1 MFCRAVLALQ
11 RSWVAGLNNNM
22 MRTVQKYFIPPYDLC
37 SQLTNF
43 FPNTVDCLDFF
54 WHNGKVRK
62 GIRVLRESKPHDG
75 RNQRSLW
82 VLQLLSFVNLFFI
95 RFCYFYNKC
104 PILSLGLLHSTAG
117 GGALGAGFSF
127 LCYQYSWG
135 QYQSKPNSVKRHA
148 FNRPV
153 SKYFRVKNFHINFH
167 KCIWHHAF
175 KLKKVL
181 GELHMVCI
189 NLNRLYSQG
198 KICDLSKHS
207 KYFRVQF
214 SW

>member
-167 KCIWHHAF
+167 KCI
-175 KLKKVL
+175 
-181 GELHMVCI
+181 
-189 NLNRLYSQG
+189 
-198 KICDLSKHS
+198 
-207 KYFRVQF
+207 
-214 SW
+214 